1 VAVTDLFPLI
11 VTVQALLFPLQA
23 PDQPPKV
30 ELGSEMEVKV
40 TTVPALKLDPGG
52 LFTTPP
58 FPDPFL
64 EIFNV

>member
-1 VAVTDLFPLI
+1 
-11 VTVQALLFPLQA
+11 VQAPLFPLQA

-30 ELGSEMEVKV
+30 ELGSVMQVKV
-40 TTVPALKLDPGG
+40 TTVPALKLDPKG
-52 LFTTPP
+52 LFTTAP